1 MVKCPNHCRTDR
13 SGTGDGER
21 IGSSAEPIIRA
32 ERNSERIN
40 REEIAMFKWC
50 THHCQPLRSAP
61 SHGAERKRELR
72 LSFFCWD
79 FNIRIWNILSSMSGN
94 INPTLKMASGMSSP
108 SLMTGRDSATK
119 PSTQHDSPKCQ
130 LVINY
135 VMKTIKCIS
144 ISVLGKHLWCY
155 NHEWKVKCY

>member
-50 THHCQPLRSAP
+50 THHCLPLRSAP
-61 SHGAERKRELR
+61 LELGKNRCSNAVPIIVARSGAEKGIKAFIFLLR
-72 LSFFCWD
+72 F
-79 FNIRIWNILSSMSGN
+79 
-94 INPTLKMASGMSSP
+94 
-108 SLMTGRDSATK
+108 
-119 PSTQHDSPKCQ
+119 
-130 LVINY
+130 
-135 VMKTIKCIS
+135 
-144 ISVLGKHLWCY
+144 
-155 NHEWKVKCY
+155 